1 MENQTK
7 PNQPLSPKKSN
18 NGLIAALI
26 VLIVV
31 AVGLAVWMF
40 VAQGNIKTLKAE
52 KQTQKEELMSQVN
65 SLMKEH
71 DQLKAQFGQLSDSLA
86 KKDQI
91 IQANATEIKQLLRTK
106 WEYAQV
112 RKKFHDLQLIEQG
125 FVRQMDSL
133 YKVNHA
139 LTLENHQIKEQVKSE
154 QAKNQSLMQ
163 EKSALTQ
170 KVTLASVIP
179 TYNLEAEG
187 VHVTGSGRERK
198 TDKIKRVNKIKV
210 CFTLGSNKITAAG
223 SKNIYVRIARPDKKI
238 LTINESDEYS
248 FMYKGS
254 KLQYT
259 AMKVVDYQNQAYGV
273 CVYWNRR
280 ATQTLQPGT
289 YNVDVFIDDFNV
301 GHTSFTLR

>member
-7 PNQPLSPKKSN
+7 PNQSISPKKSN
-18 NGLIAALI
+18 NGLLAALV

-31 AVGLAVWMF
+31 AVGLAIWMF

-52 KQTQKEELMSQVN
+52 KEAQKQELMSQVN

-91 IQANATEIKQLLRTK
+91 IQTNAKEIKQLLRTK
-106 WEYAQV
+106 YEYFQV

-125 FVRQMDSL
+125 FVRQLDSL

-139 LTLENHQIKEQVKSE
+139 LTLENRQIKEQVKSE
-154 QAKNQSLMQ
+154 QAKNQNLMQ

-179 TYNLEAEG
+179 AYNLKAEG
-187 VHVTGSGRERK
+187 IHVTGSGRERK
-198 TDKIKRVNKIKV
+198 TDKIKRISKLKV
-210 CFTLGSNKITAAG
+210 CLTLGANKITAPG
-223 SKNIYVRIARPDKKI
+223 SKNVYVRIALPNKKI

-248 FMYKGS
+248 FTFNGN
-254 KLQYT
+254 KLQYS
-259 AMKVVDYQNQAYGV
+259 AMKTVDYQNQSVGV
-273 CVYWNRR
+273 CLYYEPRM
-280 ATQTLQPGT
+280 TQPLQPGT
-289 YNVDVFIDDFNV
+289 YNVDVFVDDANI
-301 GHTSFTLR
+301 GHTTFELR